1 MAGFDFD
8 FLVGIYPALLQ
19 ATLVTLALTGVS
31 LIAGFGIGFFTG
43 WARVSP
49 RFWIRAASTAY
60 VEVVR
65 GTPLVVQIFV
75 IYSMF
80 PALLPDAR
88 VPAFWAVSRWLLTTA
103 GDIEV
108 QGDRTSG
115 EVEYALIAHEGRTFV
130 AVASDQ
136 TDRHFEQYSIPRS
149 KQLCPKVLSR
159 EVVVLDEVIDR
170 WDGISLT
177 SEISADGQIWHDYQ
191 RATLEALLDPG
202 ALVRG
207 ACGDEALPDGTVLL
221 SGTVP
226 LVDGVTRYLPH
237 FRAELVIPHFATP
250 LRLTYSVSILPDEPS
265 EDATT

>member
-1 MAGFDFD
+1 MSISFTVLSATGAPVETIKVEPRHAVLGGFSARLAEERQRHIDE
-8 FLVGIYPALLQ
+8 LRQIGIDP
-19 ATLVTLALTGVS
+19 
-31 LIAGFGIGFFTG
+31 
-43 WARVSP
+43 P
-49 RFWIRAASTAY
+49 
-60 VEVVR
+60 
-65 GTPLVVQIFV
+65 
-75 IYSMF
+75 
-80 PALLPDAR
+80 AR

-115 EVEYALIAHEGRTFV
+115 EGEYALIAHEGRTFV

-159 EVVVLDEVIDR
+159 EVVLLDEVIDR
-170 WDGISLT
+170 WDGIALT
-177 SEISADGQIWHDYQ
+177 SEISADGQIWQDYQ
-191 RATLEALLDPG
+191 QTTLEALLDPG

-237 FRAELVIPHFATP
+237 FRAELVIPDFATP
-250 LRLTYSVSILPDEPS
+250 LRLSYSVSILPDVPS
-265 EDATT
+265 EAATT